1 VTQVGKG
8 NSGIVNL
15 VVFNSLRDV
24 ITGWPGGGRPDSNP
38 GSYFEGKKS
47 TTPK

>member
-1 VTQVGKG
+1 MC
-8 NSGIVNL
+8 NILFLNIYFYLS
-15 VVFNSLRDV
+15 